1 MKEELPSDEQ
11 IKADLMN
18 RLLRKHCW
26 GAKYFPLI
34 TLANW
39 ISKQIK
45 KNGKKVQ
52 KLVKQLVKD
61 GYILLHKK
69 GTTLSLNPTRS
80 KEITEYIKRVLEI

>member
-1 MKEELPSDEQ
+1 MRKELPSDEQ

-34 TLANW
+34 TLTNW

-45 KNGKKVQ
+45 KDGKKVQ

-61 GYILLHKK
+61 GHILLHKK
-69 GTTLSLNPTRS
+69 GATISLNPTRS
-80 KEITEYIKRVLEI
+80 KEIIEYIKRVLEI